1 LLGDAKL
8 HLKVD
13 TPDDDSL
20 ITALIVAA
28 RRYAETFTRRAFISQ
43 TWDLFLDHFP
53 GASDFNQG
61 WQDYG
66 VLGDAA
72 LGIGMPPVGYT
83 YHNMSEI
90 YFRSGQIIIPKPP
103 LQDVQFIKYLDAQ
116 GDVQTL
122 DPSQYVVD
130 GPYVTTGGS
139 GLGNNIGGSEPGRIV
154 PAPNLMW
161 PLTQI
166 SMRAPVINAV
176 QVRFDCGY
184 GTDPTALDFPLELI
198 PAMKLMIGHWYGN
211 REEVITGLRAAA
223 VQVPKAAEMLLW
235 SIKLPV
241 VV

>member
-1 LLGDAKL
+1 M
-8 HLKVD
+8 
-13 TPDDDSL
+13 
-20 ITALIVAA
+20 
-28 RRYAETFTRRAFISQ
+28 
-43 TWDLFLDHFP
+43 DHFP

-83 YHNMSEI
+83 YHQMSEI
-90 YFRSGQIIIPKPP
+90 YFRAGQIILPKPP
-103 LQDVQFIKYLDAQ
+103 LKAVQFIKYLDVNGNA
-116 GDVQTL
+116 VTL

-130 GPYVTTGGS
+130 GPYVTGGGA
-139 GLGNNIGGSEPGRIV
+139 GLGSAIGGSEPGRIV

-166 SMRAPVINAV
+166 SVRAPVINAV

-184 GTDPTALDFPLELI
+184 GDDTTALDFPQELI
-198 PAMKLMIGHWYGN
+198 PALNLMVGHWYAN

-235 SIKLPV
+235 SIKVPTV
-241 VV
+241 P